1 MPKVSICIPTYKQ
14 VEYLK
19 KTLDS
24 IRVQDFTDYEIIVSD
39 DSPDDSVKNV
49 LKEYDFKGKLNYFYN
64 SPALGA
70 PANWNFAMNKAVGD
84 YIKIM
89 HHDDYFTSSQSLK
102 KFVKLLDDAPHASFA
117 FSSTTIYLLS
127 LNASK
132 THKCSSGQLKKILNH
147 PDVLFFANYI
157 GAPSATIVRN
167 KNNVLFD
174 THLKWLVDIEWYYR
188 LIINNAHVANTSE
201 ELICTVHGAKGQ
213 ITQSVITD
221 KDIQIKEHIYFFQKV
236 FSNTIDFKKY
246 SIFFQL
252 LFDKYNLNDFNE
264 LNAVYTIS
272 EEMKPFFLEVLRLK
286 NDNIF
291 IKRVVYW
298 LKRSSLN
305 DHVFT
310 LKKIFR

>member
-14 VEYLK
+14 VEYLR

-24 IRVQDFTDYEIIVSD
+24 IREQDFTDYEIIVSD

-102 KFVKLLDDAPHASFA
+102 KFVKLLDDDPQVSFA
-117 FSSTTIYLLS
+117 FSATTISLLS
-127 LNASK
+127 LNTKK
-132 THKCSSGQLKKILNH
+132 THKCSSGQLKKIVSQ
-147 PDVLFFANYI
+147 PDALFFANYI

-167 KNNVLFD
+167 KKNVSFD
-174 THLKWLVDIEWYYR
+174 TNLKWLVDVEWYYR

-201 ELICTVHGAKGQ
+201 ELICTVHGAKEQ

-221 KDIQIKEHIYFFQKV
+221 KEIQVKEHIYLFQKV
-236 FSNTIDFKKY
+236 FSNNINLKKY

-252 LFDKYNLNDFNE
+252 LFDKYKVNDLNE
-264 LNAVYTIS
+264 LNVIYTIP

-286 NDNIF
+286 NNTIF
-291 IKRVVYW
+291 VKRVVYW

-305 DHVFT
+305 DHIFT
-310 LKKIFR
+310 LKKLFR